1 MTWQR
6 RKSGSGLWAW
16 CTAVTVLSALVGVW
30 NAEEPQPRQ
39 KPRETK
45 SEWETASS
53 LERIESTLAQAGCPG
68 WMVLATEGESALS
81 PPEQPSP
88 LTLPSD
94 DKVKPV
100 AHQVAV
106 SADVPRVSY
115 PAPVRVAS
123 RLLFAP
129 PGATNAKLTTMAS
142 DDPDDLLDGV
152 PDLLAEPDTQP
163 SDGEASDDNPPS
175 EEPPTEEPPAEQPP
189 VEGPSSDA
197 QPPVDEP
204 RPENK
209 PTTSDESPMVEE
221 QPSVSEPA
229 SEVPVDLPSVTDPD
243 VTDQRPTT
251 DQSVTEQRQAPVE
264 DSADGPVFP
273 GANTPRTPQAT
284 QSKPVESRPSKP
296 KTIESIPAAEP
307 TRDETL
313 PARTETF
320 APPARPEVQIE
331 EPITPPAPVAQPE
344 VIQRP
349 ASEPQPQ
356 PQPLQQPQPQQQP
369 QQSPFSP
376 PPKPTTQPAPHSVGS
391 GSATT
396 DKKKDEKA
404 KTYCEYVAESQYPS
418 AQVCAKCHEKIFDE
432 WAISSHAYAAISPM
446 FHKFEQTINDLS
458 QGTVGYFCYRCH
470 VPVGTNLGVSR
481 AAPLWDLPQVVR
493 EGVTCVA
500 CHRVN
505 QRYGKVNGHRRIEPG
520 DIHAPVY
527 GSIGGGGVAEVIA
540 QKDKYKVKTSP
551 HDKGPG
557 QDIHIV
563 GQSFDQLGK
572 SEFCV
577 SCHQVAV
584 HPGIKLEVVWEQY
597 RASPACKKGVS
608 CQDCHM
614 GRIPGVKSGYEYGAA
629 AKVNDKVVNP
639 NRKHANHIF
648 YGPGYS
654 IAHPGIFPHN
664 PDANRWSMQEWL
676 LFDWR
681 AGWGT
686 EKFEE
691 LVDNGQIRVAFPK
704 VWQEADDRYDAR
716 EIIEDNQK
724 RLDVKRISRQQ
735 VLENGSHVDGPFFD
749 TQLVR
754 GQKLKFHYV
763 MTNTNEG
770 HNLPSGS
777 LGAQPQLWANV
788 VLIGPRGQRLWESGY
803 TDRYGDV
810 ADIHSEDVRN
820 KLIPYDWQLFNLQT
834 MFLITGAK
842 GTDREFFL
850 PVNVDF
856 DPLPYLR
863 PGAQPISVLN
873 HPPFIRME
881 GRSLAPLG
889 SRKIPYQVPAE
900 LMREPGHYRLSFR
913 LRSRAEPIYFMR
925 FCGSTTEMNRAMNEG
940 MVDFHQSSVE
950 FFVR

>member
-6 RKSGSGLWAW
+6 HKPGSRLWAW
-16 CTAVTVLSALVGVW
+16 CTAVTVLSVLVGVW

-45 SEWETASS
+45 SEWEAASS

-81 PPEQPSP
+81 PPQQPSP

-94 DKVKPV
+94 DDVKPV

-106 SADVPRVSY
+106 SAVVPRVSY
-115 PAPVRVAS
+115 PTPVRVAS
-123 RLLFAP
+123 RRLLAP
-129 PGATNAKLTTMAS
+129 TDGKNAKLTTMAS

-152 PDLLAEPDTQP
+152 PDLLAEPDTASP
-163 SDGEASDDNPPS
+163 NEEAPNDNPPS
-175 EEPPTEEPPAEQPP
+175 DEPPSEAQTPAD
-189 VEGPSSDA
+189 GPKPEDA
-197 QPPVDEP
+197 S
-204 RPENK
+204 
-209 PTTSDESPMVEE
+209 TTSGESPMVEE
-221 QPSVSEPA
+221 PPRSEPV
-229 SEVPVDLPSVTDPD
+229 SEVPVDLPSVTD
-243 VTDQRPTT
+243 
-251 DQSVTEQRQAPVE
+251 QSVTEQPQPPAE
-264 DSADGPVFP
+264 DSTDGPVLP
-273 GANTPRTPQAT
+273 DTNTPRLPRENKPKPTV
-284 QSKPVESRPSKP
+284 SKPVE
-296 KTIESIPAAEP
+296 TAPAK
-307 TRDETL
+307 
-313 PARTETF
+313 PARQETF
-320 APPARPEVQIE
+320 APPPQPVVPIE
-331 EPITPPAPVAQPE
+331 EPITPPAPIAQPE
-344 VIQRP
+344 VIKRP
-349 ASEPQPQ
+349 SSEPQPQ
-356 PQPLQQPQPQQQP
+356 QRP

-376 PPKPTTQPAPHSVGS
+376 PPKPTTQPAPHAVGS
-391 GSATT
+391 SNATADQKND
-396 DKKKDEKA
+396 DKT

-493 EGVTCVA
+493 EGVTCIA

-527 GSIGGGGVAEVIA
+527 GSIGGGGIAEVIA

-691 LVDNGQIRVAFPK
+691 MVENGQIRAAFPK

-735 VLENGSHVDGPFFD
+735 TLENGSHVDGPFFD

-900 LMREPGHYRLSFR
+900 LIREPGHYRLSFR